1 MNTKSVTY
9 HISAGSVAKAALVLI
24 GFWLLWFLRDL
35 ALILLASVVIA
46 SAIEPAARWFS
57 RYHIPRLLAVIIVYF
72 LLISVIVGLFYLFIP
87 ILAAELSRLSAALPE
102 YLEILRNINP
112 LESLGISQAGEAGA
126 ITQSITQQVVP
137 VSEGISTLKNTLN
150 SYSGNVLSGA
160 SAVFGGVVSL
170 LLIFVIS
177 FYLAVQERGIENFL
191 RVIVPTRHEEYI
203 ISLWKRSRDKIGK
216 WIQGQLLLG
225 LLIGIVVYL
234 GLTVLQVPYAF
245 SLAVL
250 AVVMELIPL
259 FGPIIAA
266 IPAVILG
273 FLESTTLGLIVIGF
287 YVIVQQ
293 FENHLIY
300 PLIVRKVVGV
310 HPIMVIVA
318 LIVGGK
324 LAGFLGVLLSV
335 PVAAAGL
342 EFMNDLAE
350 EKRKQHKALKAQGKE

>member
-1 MNTKSVTY
+1 MSNNTTTC

-24 GFWLLWFLRDL
+24 GFWLVWFLRDI
-35 ALILLASVVIA
+35 ALIVLASVVIA
-46 SAIEPAARWFS
+46 SAIEPAARWFAK
-57 RYHIPRLLAVIIVYF
+57 HHVPRLPAVIIVYL
-72 LLISVIVGLFYLFIP
+72 LLISVIVGLFYLFVP
-87 ILAAELSRLSAALPE
+87 ILATELSRLSTALPQ
-102 YLEILRNINP
+102 YLEDLRSVNP
-112 LESLGISQAGEAGA
+112 LEMFGITLPEQSGA
-126 ITQSITQQVVP
+126 FTQSIAQQVQVN
-137 VSEGISTLKNTLN
+137 EGIATIKDTLN
-150 SYSGNVLSGA
+150 SFSGNVLTSL
-160 SAVFGGVVSL
+160 STVFGGVISL
-170 LLIFVIS
+170 ILIFVIS
-177 FYLAVQERGIENFL
+177 FYLAVQERGIEEFL
-191 RVIVPTRHEEYI
+191 RVIVPTRHEEYVI
-203 ISLWKRSRDKIGK
+203 GLWKRSQEKIGK

-266 IPAVILG
+266 IPAIILG
-273 FLESTTLGLIVIGF
+273 FLESTTLGLLVIGF

-310 HPIMVIVA
+310 HPLVVIIA

-342 EFMNDLAE
+342 EFMDDLAKE
-350 EKRKQHKALKAQGKE
+350 KKRKQYKALEQQKKG